1 MKPDG
6 GGLEDGRFAG
16 VVAGVGG
23 PRVLDDEVAPRVL
36 PVLGEHC
43 DPAPK
48 HKGYIEG
55 PIIKHI
61 FAVNTSMK

>member
-43 DPAPK
+43 DPAPN
-48 HKGYIEG
+48 HNGLY
-55 PIIKHI
+55 
-61 FAVNTSMK
+61 